1 MAIESVSGTTI
12 NNSALNVKPNTKEAN
27 DVKLQT
33 SSPVSGDVMDFT
45 NIAQDI
51 KTAVAT
57 GDNPPV
63 VNEQR
68 VAAVK
73 LALQSGNYKVDA
85 ERVAE
90 KMLQFENK
98 LPNST

>member
-1 MAIESVSGTTI
+1 MAIESVSGTSI
-12 NNSALNVKPNTKEAN
+12 NSALNVKSNAKEAV
-27 DVKLQT
+27 DVKQKA
-33 SSPVSGDVMDFT
+33 SAPVSSDVIDFT

-57 GDNPPV
+57 GENPPV
-63 VNEQR
+63 VNEER

-73 LALQSGNYKVDA
+73 LALQSGSYKVDA